1 MPFDFYAKYAL
12 LTYAQCGSLDPWA
25 VVELLSGLGAE
36 CIIGRENHADGGIHL
51 HVFVSFGRKYRSRRV
66 DVFDVG
72 GFHPNISPSKGTPEE
87 GYDYAIKDG
96 DVVAG
101 GLSREELLPSG
112 NRVGSVA
119 ARWSE
124 ITSADSVDE
133 FWRLVFELDPQRGAC
148 SWPSLNKFAEWK
160 FAPKPTCYE
169 PPTGIEYDEGLLDGR
184 YDWLQ
189 QSGIGLEEPLLG
201 MCCVDVLPVPS
212 AAVARAP

>member
-1 MPFDFYAKYAL
+1 MPFDFHAKYAL
-12 LTYAQCGSLDPWA
+12 LTYAQCGSLDPWS

-36 CIIGRENHADGGIHL
+36 CIIGREDHADGGVHL

-72 GFHPNISPSKGTPEE
+72 GFHPNISPSTGTPEE

-101 GLSREELLPSG
+101 GLSREELLPRG
-112 NRVGSVA
+112 NRVGKSA
-119 ARWSE
+119 ARWAE
-124 ITSADSVDE
+124 ITSAESVDE

-148 SWPSLNKFAEWK
+148 SWPSLNKFAEWR
-160 FAPKPTCYE
+160 FAPKPPCYE
-169 PPTGIEYDEGLLDGR
+169 SPTGIEYDEGLLDGR

-201 MCCVDVLPVPS
+201 MCSVVCL
-212 AAVARAP
+212 ARPFGCSR